1 MLCVYTFKQLVGGNE
16 IDYHLSAQNY
26 IGKSKILY
34 FSIFHMNEMKHQ
46 QNHIWFKGENLKI
59 KHINAIKYMF
69 K

>member
-1 MLCVYTFKQLVGGNE
+1 MKLTTILVLKIILEILC
-16 IDYHLSAQNY
+16 
-26 IGKSKILY
+26 

-46 QNHIWFKGENLKI
+46 QNHILFKGENLKI

>member
-26 IGKSKILY
+26 IGNIV
-34 FSIFHMNEMKHQ
+34 FFNIHMNEMKHQ

>member
-1 MLCVYTFKQLVGGNE
+1 
-16 IDYHLSAQNY
+16 
-26 IGKSKILY
+26 
-34 FSIFHMNEMKHQ
+34 MNEMKHQ